1 MDGRV
6 VCGDVLFFYKTLPGS
21 VGAEGRGC
29 QGSDEWP
36 WGNIFTLD
44 PPACLNKQCIK
55 MEICKT
61 LCLWTCGE
69 KKK

>member
-29 QGSDEWP
+29 QGGDEWP
-36 WGNIFTLD
+36 RGNVFTLD
-44 PPACLNKQCIK
+44 PPRV
-55 MEICKT
+55 
-61 LCLWTCGE
+61 
-69 KKK
+69 